1 MKIAVF
7 GSGGIGGYFG
17 ARLAAAGEDVHFI
30 ARGAHLEAMRAGGLR
45 VRSMGGDLHLETVHA
60 TDDAAA
66 IGPVDVVLVAVKLY
80 DTETAA
86 RDCAPLVGPKTMIVS
101 VQNGVAAADS
111 FAAAVGRAHVIGGL
125 GYIFSMIE
133 APGVIVHKGTLA
145 KLVFGELDG
154 GRTPRVEALLAAC
167 RDAGI
172 EAAISEDISAD
183 MWSKFA
189 FLAALSGMTALVRLS
204 IGPIR
209 GDAGT
214 RAMLRRAMEEVVA
227 MARAKGIGL
236 AADLVERHMESVD
249 GLPGDVA
256 SSMLH
261 DLSRGRRLELPWLS
275 GAVAGL
281 GRDLGV
287 PTPTHDVICTVL
299 NLHAEG
305 GAP

>member
-1 MKIAVF
+1 MKFAVF

-17 ARLAAAGEDVHFI
+17 ARLAAAGEDVRFV
-30 ARGAHLEAMRAGGLR
+30 ARGAHLEAMRTGGLR
-45 VRSMGGDLHLETVHA
+45 VKSAKGDVHMDTVRV
-60 TDDAAA
+60 TDDPAA

-80 DTETAA
+80 DTESAA
-86 RDCAPLVGPKTMIVS
+86 RGCTPLVGPETMVVS
-101 VQNGVAAADS
+101 FQNGVTAADA

-125 GYIFSMIE
+125 AYIFSTIE
-133 APGVIVHKGTLA
+133 APGVIAHMGTLA

-154 GRTPRVEALLAAC
+154 SRTPRVETLLAAC
-167 RDAGI
+167 REAGI
-172 EAAISEDISAD
+172 EAAISEDITAD
-183 MWSKFA
+183 IWSKFV
-189 FLAALSGMTALVRLS
+189 FLAPVSGMTALVRLP

-214 RAMLRRAMEEVVA
+214 RAMLCRAMEEVAAV
-227 MARAKGIGL
+227 ARAKGIDL
-236 AADLVERHMESVD
+236 AADMVERHMETVD
-249 GLPGDVA
+249 GRPGDFA

-261 DLSRGRRLELPWLS
+261 DLSRGKRLELPWLS

-287 PTPTHDVICTVL
+287 PTPTHDVICTAL
-299 NLHAEG
+299 KLHAEG

>member
-17 ARLAAAGEDVHFI
+17 ARLAAAGGDVHFI

-45 VRSMGGDLHLETVHA
+45 VRSLNGDLHMETVHA
-60 TDDAAA
+60 TDDPAA

-80 DTETAA
+80 DTDAAA
-86 RDCAPLVGPKTMIVS
+86 RDCAPLVGPGTMVVS
-101 VQNGVAAADS
+101 FQNGVAAADA

-125 GYIFSMIE
+125 AYIFSTIE
-133 APGVIVHKGTLA
+133 APGVIAHKGTLA

-167 RDAGI
+167 REAAI
-172 EAAISEDISAD
+172 EAAISEDITAD
-183 MWSKFA
+183 IWSKFA

-209 GDAGT
+209 AEAGT

-227 MARAKGIGL
+227 VARAKGIDL
-236 AADLVERHMESVD
+236 AADLVERHMETVD
-249 GLPGDVA
+249 GLPGDF
-256 SSMLH
+256 
-261 DLSRGRRLELPWLS
+261 
-275 GAVAGL
+275 
-281 GRDLGV
+281 
-287 PTPTHDVICTVL
+287 
-299 NLHAEG
+299 
-305 GAP
+305 